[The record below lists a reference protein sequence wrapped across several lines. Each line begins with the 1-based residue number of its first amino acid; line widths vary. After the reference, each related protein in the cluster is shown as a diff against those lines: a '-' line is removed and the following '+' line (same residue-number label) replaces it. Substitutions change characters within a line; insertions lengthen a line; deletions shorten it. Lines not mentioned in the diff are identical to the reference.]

1 MIIRLSRPDDKR
13 QWLALWDGYNRF
25 YERQGPTAL
34 PDEVTETTWR
44 RFFDE
49 TEPVHALVAE
59 IEGRLVGFTHYLFHR
74 STTSIGPNCYL
85 QDLFVLE
92 EARGRGVA
100 SALIDAVG
108 RAAKEQGAQRIYW
121 QTHENNQRAR
131 ALYDRIAERSGFL
144 IYRITL

>member
-1 MIIRLSRPDDKR
+1 MIIRLPRPDDKR

-25 YERQGPTAL
+25 YERHGPTAL

-44 RFFDE
+44 RSFDE
-49 TEPVHALVAE
+49 NEPVHAIVAE

-108 RAAKEQGAQRIYW
+108 RAAKEQGAQRVYW

>member
-1 MIIRLSRPDDKR
+1 MIIRLPRPDDKR

-49 TEPVHALVAE
+49 NEPVHAIVAE
-59 IEGRLVGFTHYLFHR
+59 IEGHLVGFTHYLFHR

-92 EARGRGVA
+92 EARGQGVA

-108 RAAKEQGAQRIYW
+108 RAAKEQGAQRVYW

>member
-1 MIIRLSRPDDKR
+1 MIIRLPRPDDKR

-25 YERQGPTAL
+25 YERHGPTAL

-49 TEPVHALVAE
+49 NEPVHAIVAE

-92 EARGRGVA
+92 EARGRGAA

-108 RAAKEQGAQRIYW
+108 RAAKEQGAQRVYW